1 MMQDPI
7 TKIIIV
13 EDVAEDAEQI
23 VSVLRN
29 GGIAVRPQRV
39 TSEEEF
45 TAALESLSPDL
56 VLANPDSR
64 EVPYA
69 AVARAIVANGKDM
82 ALLAMTSQVTEDLI
96 AQTFASGTR
105 GIALRKRPD
114 QIQAVVRREL
124 DALNMRRS
132 VRRLETA
139 LRESERRCDSLLDSS
154 RDPIAYVHE
163 GTHVRANRAYLEMFG
178 FEDFEEVEGLTLLDL
193 IAPAHTADFKD
204 LLKRLSRGE
213 KPPPRLELA
222 AQRADGS
229 TFDAVMEFSSA
240 SYEGEA
246 CLQIVFRRQEVDPE
260 LARQLEQMKSH
271 DPLTGLYNRS
281 HFIGLVDEAVKATV
295 DGARD
300 QSLLLLEPDNFQNV
314 NDAVGITGTDA
325 LLKAM
330 AAAIGAN
337 IGENDHAGRIG
348 EHAFGVL
355 LSTRPHAEVLRV
367 ADAIRTSVEGQ
378 IVEAAGHSVSF
389 TASVGGS
396 LISEK
401 NANTQTLLAQASHA
415 LRNAQSQGGN
425 RSDIHDPSATDKAEA
440 AKEREW
446 LDRIDAALAHDGF
459 VLYYQSVVSLHGAEG
474 EFFEVL
480 LRLHGPSGEV
490 PPGFFFPIATRHGR
504 LPAIDRWVIGH
515 AIAALATRKNR
526 PVPTTLFVKLSADS
540 LQDEKFASW
549 IGECL
554 RVSGVPGSSLVF
566 EMPESKVVTSLKP
579 ARELVEQ
586 LKQYGCAFALEQ
598 FGSGLNSFQ
607 LLKHMDVDYLKI
619 DRSFTRDLAKSDENQ
634 HKVREVCAQAD
645 EAGKHT
651 VAEWVEDAAT
661 MSFLFS
667 AGVHFVQGNFLQEPD
682 KAMNYVA

>member
-13 EDVAEDAEQI
+13 EDAAEDAEQV

-82 ALLAMTSQVTEDLI
+82 ALLAMTGQITEDLI

-193 IAPAHTADFKD
+193 IAPAHTADFRD

-213 KPPPRLELA
+213 KPPPRLELT

-229 TFDAVMEFSSA
+229 TFDAVMEFSPA
-240 SYEGEA
+240 SYEGEP

-260 LARQLEQMKSH
+260 LARQLEEMKSH
-271 DPLTGLYNRS
+271 DPLTGLYNRA
-281 HFIGLVDEAVKATV
+281 HFLARADEAVKATV
-295 DGARD
+295 DGTKD
-300 QSLLLLEPDNFQNV
+300 QSLLLIEPDNFQSV
-314 NDAVGITGTDA
+314 NDSVGIAGTDA

-330 AAAIGAN
+330 AAAISAKLRDG
-337 IGENDHAGRIG
+337 DHAGRIG

-355 LSTRPHAEVLRV
+355 LASRPHEEVQRV
-367 ADAIRTSVEGQ
+367 AEAIRAGIEAR
-378 IVEAAGHSVSF
+378 IVEAAGRSVSL
-389 TASVGGS
+389 TASIGGS
-396 LISEK
+396 LLGEK

-415 LRNAQSQGGN
+415 LRSAQSQGGN
-425 RSDIHDPSATDKAEA
+425 RCDIHDPAATDKAEA
-440 AKEREW
+440 AKERQW
-446 LDRIDAALAHDGF
+446 LELIDNALAHNGF
-459 VLYYQSVVSLHGAEG
+459 VLYYQPVISLHGAEG
-474 EFFEVL
+474 EYYEVL
-480 LRLHGPSGEV
+480 VRMQGPSGEV
-490 PPGFFFPIATRHGR
+490 LPTYFFPVAERHGR
-504 LPAIDRWVIGH
+504 LPAIDRWVIGR
-515 AIAALATRKNR
+515 AIDVLSERKNR
-526 PVPTTLFVKLSADS
+526 SGHATLFIKLTVDS
-540 LQDEKFASW
+540 LQDEQLGAW
-549 IGECL
+549 IGERL
-554 RVSGVPGSSLVF
+554 KAAKVPG
-566 EMPESKVVTSLKP
+566 
-579 ARELVEQ
+579 
-586 LKQYGCAFALEQ
+586 
-598 FGSGLNSFQ
+598 
-607 LLKHMDVDYLKI
+607 
-619 DRSFTRDLAKSDENQ
+619 
-634 HKVREVCAQAD
+634 
-645 EAGKHT
+645 
-651 VAEWVEDAAT
+651 
-661 MSFLFS
+661 
-667 AGVHFVQGNFLQEPD
+667 
-682 KAMNYVA
+682 

>member
-45 TAALESLSPDL
+45 AAALESLSPDL

-64 EVPYA
+64 DVPYA
-69 AVARAIVANGKDM
+69 TIARSIGTNGKDM
-82 ALLAMTSQVTEDLI
+82 ALLALTGQITEELI
-96 AQTFASGTR
+96 AQAFANGTR
-105 GIALRKRPD
+105 GIALRKRPE

-260 LARQLEQMKSH
+260 LARQLEEMKSR
-271 DPLTGLYNRS
+271 DPLTALYNRP
-281 HFIGLVDEAVKATV
+281 HFISLIDQAVKATV
-295 DGARD
+295 DGAKD
-300 QSLLLLEPDNFQNV
+300 QSLLLLEPDNFQSV

-330 AAAIGAN
+330 ATAISAN
-337 IGENDHAGRIG
+337 LGEHDCAGRIG

-355 LSTRPHAEVLRV
+355 LAARPHAEAQRI
-367 ADAIRTSVEGQ
+367 ADAIRASVAGQ
-378 IVEAAGHSVSF
+378 IVEAAGSSVSI

-396 LISEK
+396 LLGEK

-425 RSDIHDPSATDKAEA
+425 RTDILDPSATDKAEA
-440 AKEREW
+440 AKERQW
-446 LDRIDAALAHDGF
+446 LDLIDAALANDGF
-459 VLYYQSVVSLHGAEG
+459 GLYYQSVVSLHGAEG

-490 PPGFFFPIATRHGR
+490 LPGFFFPIAERHGR
-504 LPAIDRWVIGH
+504 LPAIDRWVIGR
-515 AIAALATRKNR
+515 AIDVLAERKNR
-526 PVPTTLFVKLSADS
+526 QTTLFIKLTADS
-540 LQDEKFASW
+540 LQDEKLAGW
-549 IGECL
+549 IGERL
-554 RVSGVPGSSLVF
+554 QASGVPGSALVF

-586 LKQYGCAFALEQ
+586 LRQHGCAFALEQ

-607 LLKHMDVDYLKI
+607 LLKHMDVDYLKL
-619 DRSFTRDLAKSDENQ
+619 DRSFTRELSKHDENQ
-634 HKVREVCAQAD
+634 QKVRELCTQAD
-645 EAGKHT
+645 QAGKHT
-651 VAEWVEDAAT
+651 IAEWVEDAAT

>member
-1 MMQDPI
+1 MQDPI

-13 EDVAEDAEQI
+13 EDAAEDAEHV

-45 TAALESLSPDL
+45 SAALESLSPDL
-56 VLANPDSR
+56 VLANPDSH

-69 AVARAIVANGKDM
+69 SVARAIEVTGKDM
-82 ALLAMTSQVTEDLI
+82 ALLALTSQVTEDLI
-96 AQTFASGTR
+96 SQAFANGTR
-105 GIALRKRPD
+105 GIALRKRPE
-114 QIQAVVRREL
+114 QVQAVVRREL

-132 VRRLETA
+132 VRRLEA
-139 LRESERRCDSLLDSS
+139 SLRESERRCDSLLDSS

-178 FEDFEEVEGLTLLDL
+178 FEDFEDVEGLTLLDL
-193 IAPAHTADFKD
+193 VAPAHTADFKD

-229 TFDAVMEFSSA
+229 TFDAVMEFSPA

-271 DPLTGLYNRS
+271 DPLTGLYNRP
-281 HFIGLVDEAVKATV
+281 HFIGLIDQAVKATV
-295 DGARD
+295 DGAKD
-300 QSLLLLEPDNFQNV
+300 QSLLLLEPDNFQSV

-330 AAAIGAN
+330 ATAISTN
-337 IGENDHAGRIG
+337 LGEHDQAGRIG

-355 LSTRPHAEVLRV
+355 LTARPHPEVLHL
-367 ADAIRTSVEGQ
+367 ADAIRASVEDR

-396 LISEK
+396 LLGEK
-401 NANTQTLLAQASHA
+401 NANAQTLLAQASHA

-425 RSDIHDPSATDKAEA
+425 RTDILDPAATEKAEA
-440 AKEREW
+440 AKERKW
-446 LDRIDAALAHDGF
+446 LDLIDSALANDGF
-459 VLYYQSVVSLHGAEG
+459 MLYYQSVVSLQGAEG

-490 PPGFFFPIATRHGR
+490 LPGFFFPIAGRHGR
-504 LPAIDRWVIGH
+504 LPAIDRWVIDH
-515 AIAALATRKNR
+515 AIKVLAERKGQ
-526 PVPTTLFVKLSADS
+526 PTTLFVKLSADS
-540 LQDEKFASW
+540 LQDEKLAAW
-549 IGECL
+549 IGERL
-554 RVSGVPGSSLVF
+554 QHSGVPGSALVF

-579 ARELVEQ
+579 ARELVGQ
-586 LKQYGCAFALEQ
+586 LKQHGCAFALEQ

-607 LLKHMDVDYLKI
+607 LLKHIDVDYLKL
-619 DRSFTRDLAKSDENQ
+619 DRSFTRELSRQEENQ
-634 HKVREVCAQAD
+634 HKVRELCALAD

-651 VAEWVEDAAT
+651 VAEWVEDAAS

>member
-1 MMQDPI
+1 MMQDSVTRI
-7 TKIIIV
+7 VIV
-13 EDVAEDAEQI
+13 EDVAEDAEQV

-45 TAALESLSPDL
+45 AATLESLNPDV
-56 VLANPDSR
+56 VLANPTSR
-64 EVPYA
+64 EVEYSA
-69 AVARAIVANGKDM
+69 LARLIETSGKAI
-82 ALLAMTSQVTEDLI
+82 ALLALTEKLDEDMVVRI
-96 AQTFASGTR
+96 FTTGTR
-105 GIALRKRPD
+105 GIGLRKRPE
-114 QIQAVVRREL
+114 QLQAVVRREL

-132 VRRLETA
+132 VRRLEA
-139 LRESERRCDSLLDSS
+139 SLRESERRCDSLLDSS

-178 FEDFEEVEGLTLLDL
+178 FDEFEEVEGLTLLDL

-229 TFDAVMEFSSA
+229 TFDAVMEFSPA

-295 DGARD
+295 DGAKD
-300 QSLLLLEPDNFQNV
+300 QSLLLLEPDSFQSV

-425 RSDIHDPSATDKAEA
+425 RSDIHDQ
-440 AKEREW
+440 
-446 LDRIDAALAHDGF
+446 I
-459 VLYYQSVVSLHGAEG
+459 
-474 EFFEVL
+474 
-480 LRLHGPSGEV
+480 
-490 PPGFFFPIATRHGR
+490 GR
-504 LPAIDRWVIGH
+504 
-515 AIAALATRKNR
+515 
-526 PVPTTLFVKLSADS
+526 
-540 LQDEKFASW
+540 AS
-549 IGECL
+549 C
-554 RVSGVPGSSLVF
+554 R
-566 EMPESKVVTSLKP
+566 
-579 ARELVEQ
+579 
-586 LKQYGCAFALEQ
+586 
-598 FGSGLNSFQ
+598 
-607 LLKHMDVDYLKI
+607 
-619 DRSFTRDLAKSDENQ
+619 
-634 HKVREVCAQAD
+634 
-645 EAGKHT
+645 
-651 VAEWVEDAAT
+651 
-661 MSFLFS
+661 
-667 AGVHFVQGNFLQEPD
+667 
-682 KAMNYVA
+682 